1 MHVIARKRLVE
12 YGVKY
17 PDAKG
22 QLDAWYRFVNN
33 EKWNN
38 FADIKKFS
46 NSADLIQGHIVVF
59 NIKGNQYR
67 LEVKIY
73 FTMQT
78 VYVIWFGTHNEY
90 DKRNKERK
98 KCSN

>member
-1 MHVIARKRLVE
+1 MRVIARRRLVE
-12 YGVKY
+12 YGKKY
-17 PDAKG
+17 PEAKG

-38 FADIKKFS
+38 LGDVKKFS
-46 NSADLIQGHIVVF
+46 NSADLIQKHTVIF
-59 NIKGNQYR
+59 NIKGKQYR
-67 LEVKIY
+67 LEVKVY
-73 FTMQT
+73 FTMQRI
-78 VYVIWFGTHNEY
+78 YVIWFGTHTEY